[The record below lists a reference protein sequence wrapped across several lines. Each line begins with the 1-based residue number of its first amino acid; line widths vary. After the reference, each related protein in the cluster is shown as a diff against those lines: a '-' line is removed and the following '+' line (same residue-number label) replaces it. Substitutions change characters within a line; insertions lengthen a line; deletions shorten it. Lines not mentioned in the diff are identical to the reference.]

1 MRVTAEGLFMRCRD
15 LNSAV
20 VLSLVLLLG
29 GCDLFGGEDPAKV
42 AAAKEADGK
51 AVGGACRHSGR
62 ALEDCYVMNPKASKS
77 AVYAGWRDMDA
88 YMRENNIQAVVPD
101 LVEPPASSK
110 TEKAAGEGDKAAA
123 EKNAAAEEKKPA
135 AEEKKKT
142 ASKRGA
148 AFQAPQPA
156 RPRRFT

>member
-1 MRVTAEGLFMRCRD
+1 MRCRD
-15 LNSAV
+15 LSTVV

-29 GCDLFGGEDPAKV
+29 GCDLLGGEDPVKV

-62 ALEDCYVMNPKASKS
+62 ALEDCYVMNPKAPKS

-88 YMRENNIQAVVPD
+88 YMRENNIHAVVPD
-101 LVEPPASSK
+101 LVDPPSS
-110 TEKAAGEGDKAAA
+110 TAEKSAGEGDKAAA
-123 EKNAAAEEKKPA
+123 DKGAATEEKKPA

-142 ASKRGA
+142 AGKRGA
-148 AFQAPQPA
+148 AFQAPEAA